1 MVCYYRKRSVDVGR
15 GIYEAI
21 QNDGGWK
28 EYSSRISINS
38 SDDAFGGSVQ
48 AVLSN
53 LVNCAENQCLHFV
66 YKKLEKD
73 PDQTE

>member
-53 LVNCAENQCLHFV
+53 LVNCAENHRSYVVQ
-66 YKKLEKD
+66 
-73 PDQTE
+73 